1 MFRSYNC
8 HLETVNLLQEPF
20 PFPND
25 HFALITFSEVL
36 EHLPTDRVNFVLSE
50 IARTIQP
57 GGVLIASSPNQA
69 SLENRL
75 RLLKGKSILDMPNE
89 IAKGIFGHIRL
100 YTPVEIQSAMS
111 KRGFTLE
118 RCEMESNNSGYRGNS
133 DRSWV
138 RRVHRNVRIPRGQ
151 TGDTRQPRRHL
162 AHGLSQNRRQLHR
175 RKDPLEPPESFV
187 SSRWA
192 MRLSPRSGRLSLIY
206 ALLDNQAPVLC
217 SRQFRPS
224 RIDAEPLMPDS
235 SDHEVTLLLQAWSA
249 GDEQALDKLA
259 PLVYQELH
267 RTAHRYM
274 ARENAGHTLQ
284 TTALV
289 NEVYL
294 RLVNVQKVDWQGR
307 AHFYAI
313 CARMMRRV
321 LTDFARSRRYLKRGG
336 DAVHL
341 PFEEALF
348 PGPEDHP
355 DIVGL
360 DEALNIL
367 ASMDQRKTQVVELRF
382 FGGFSVE
389 ETAKVLDVSVET
401 VYRDWKLAKVW
412 LMRELSKENRHGT

>member
-1 MFRSYNC
+1 M
-8 HLETVNLLQEPF
+8 
-20 PFPND
+20 
-25 HFALITFSEVL
+25 SE
-36 EHLPTDRVNFVLSE
+36 
-50 IARTIQP
+50 
-57 GGVLIASSPNQA
+57 
-69 SLENRL
+69 
-75 RLLKGKSILDMPNE
+75 
-89 IAKGIFGHIRL
+89 GH
-100 YTPVEIQSAMS
+100 V
-111 KRGFTLE
+111 
-118 RCEMESNNSGYRGNS
+118 
-133 DRSWV
+133 
-138 RRVHRNVRIPRGQ
+138 
-151 TGDTRQPRRHL
+151 
-162 AHGLSQNRRQLHR
+162 
-175 RKDPLEPPESFV
+175 
-187 SSRWA
+187 
-192 MRLSPRSGRLSLIY
+192 
-206 ALLDNQAPVLC
+206 
-217 SRQFRPS
+217 
-224 RIDAEPLMPDS
+224 
-235 SDHEVTLLLQAWSA
+235 HEVTSLLQAWSA

-274 ARENAGHTLQ
+274 ARENSGHTLQ

-294 RLVNVQKVDWQGR
+294 RLVNVQKVDWQDR

-336 DAVHL
+336 AVVHL

-355 DIVGL
+355 DIVDL

-412 LMRELSKENRHGT
+412 LMRELRKENRHGS